1 MFCTNCQKPT
11 EDEMPFNLEENRK
24 EPRILIKFAATLQ
37 WLDHAGKE
45 ISDDTFTDNISNS
58 GAGFI
63 TGHQPH
69 VGARINVN
77 FDIEGKFG
85 SSVGEVRWS
94 ETAGDRFRIG
104 VSFKR

>member
-1 MFCTNCQKPT
+1 MFCTNCQKAT
-11 EDEMPFNLEENRK
+11 EKEMPFGLEENRK
-24 EPRILIKFAATLQ
+24 EPRILIKFTAILH
-37 WLDHAGKE
+37 WRDSAGKE

-58 GAGFI
+58 GASFI
-63 TGHQPH
+63 TGYQPD
-69 VGARINVN
+69 VGAVINVN